1 MQNMHHETVF
11 VEPQIGLTTAK
22 HLTPAGAWLVRHHH
36 VPYNIADYV
45 AELAGLNLLEGRH
58 A

>member
-1 MQNMHHETVF
+1 MNNMHHEVVK
-11 VEPQIGLTTAK
+11 VEPQIGAATK
-22 HLTPAGAWLVRHHH
+22 KNLTPAGAWLVRHHH

-45 AELAGLNLLEGRH
+45 AELAGLNLSEGRH

>member
-1 MQNMHHETVF
+1 MNNMHHEVVK
-11 VEPQIGLTTAK
+11 VEPQIDATK
-22 HLTPAGAWLVRHHH
+22 KNLTPAGAWLVRHHH

-45 AELAGLNLLEGRH
+45 AELAGLNLEGRR